1 MNLLSSWFLHP
12 HGDLCCRR
20 VLTVALN
27 VSMLAWV
34 GSAIAGLIDG
44 APYWFVWWAI
54 AALGVV
60 AGGCPHHSQVAAE
73 SKDFAPASADSKAP
87 QDVTQ
92 GGSDALNQ

>member
-1 MNLLSSWFLHP
+1 MNLLSLWFQHP
-12 HGDLCCRR
+12 SGDLCWRR

-54 AALGVV
+54 AALSVV
-60 AGGCPHHSQVAAE
+60 AGGCPHHSQVSAE
-73 SKDFAPASADSKAP
+73 SKDLCA
-87 QDVTQ
+87 
-92 GGSDALNQ
+92 GER